1 MLVGNPAL
9 LVGDYTN
16 PISKPETTEIARR
29 RGRWRRGAAAADAQI
44 EMAFSDPIAAVP
56 QVRAVWIKAYGV
68 TTKTRLAA
76 RLETLRSGANTHRR
90 SAGGTCVISLAPR
103 WKVT

>member
-1 MLVGNPAL
+1 VWRGLCQASPASDL
-9 LVGDYTN
+9 TFAEDGGGVAAGG
-16 PISKPETTEIARR
+16 A
-29 RGRWRRGAAAADAQI
+29 GAAAGDAQI
-44 EMAFSDPIAAVP
+44 DMAFSDPIAAVP
-56 QVRAVWIKAYGV
+56 QVRAGRIKAYGV